1 MRKTSL
7 ALLGAAAIT
16 GTIANP
22 APASALETREF
33 VGHGSSDFG
42 LELSYARHHARSQ
55 ATWAGF
61 TDCEEYD
68 KILSPY
74 NARVFWRCT
83 R

>member
-1 MRKTSL
+1 MRKTLL

-16 GTIANP
+16 GTIATP
-22 APASALETREF
+22 ASASALETREF
-33 VGHGSSDFG
+33 IGYGSSDFG
-42 LELSYARHHARSQ
+42 LELIYARHHARNQ
-55 ATWAGF
+55 AIWAGF
-61 TDCEEYD
+61 TDCVEYD